1 MPSQSHEVPPVSAPF
16 PIRRPYPEVFLA
28 LRDRMSALLETME
41 TGSAGSLPPAGRQM
55 DSEEWEAH
63 RLGIIM
69 GRLDW
74 DAAFL
79 SFRWAINEDDP
90 TPAERSPCY
99 DLDLSALK
107 LFALETV
114 APRDCFESYAL
125 FLLSAA
131 QDHFGIS
138 SAMAPRMTS
147 PSIAIW
153 YSHRAPR
160 DGPASLG
167 PQCRFHLRR
176 GVSLTTRP
184 VAPHAIVEV
193 RNEDAELTMA
203 NRWLERGS
211 NCVCWQDLAA
221 DLVAAIDLLESRT
234 AQQVPAEDGRAI
246 LLRVD
251 LGQHIICLSRCDPG
265 AQGQTDTTESV
276 RLRFS
281 PLPGATD
288 QRRDDGAS
296 PPNASVDRAVSKLP
310 PTW

>member
-41 TGSAGSLPPAGRQM
+41 TGSAGFLPPAGRQM

-63 RLGIIM
+63 RPGIIM

-90 TPAERSPCY
+90 APAERSPCY

-131 QDHFGIS
+131 QDHFGDFF
-138 SAMAPRMTS
+138 
-147 PSIAIW
+147 
-153 YSHRAPR
+153 R
-160 DGPASLG
+160 DGPTDDI
-167 PQCRFHLRR
+167 PFNRHLVFAQ
-176 GVSLTTRP
+176 GAAETVRP
-184 VAPHAIVEV
+184 VWAHNVVFIYDEA
-193 RNEDAELTMA
+193 
-203 NRWLERGS
+203 
-211 NCVCWQDLAA
+211 
-221 DLVAAIDLLESRT
+221 SR
-234 AQQVPAEDGRAI
+234 
-246 LLRVD
+246 
-251 LGQHIICLSRCDPG
+251 
-265 AQGQTDTTESV
+265 
-276 RLRFS
+276 
-281 PLPGATD
+281 
-288 QRRDDGAS
+288 
-296 PPNASVDRAVSKLP
+296 
-310 PTW
+310 